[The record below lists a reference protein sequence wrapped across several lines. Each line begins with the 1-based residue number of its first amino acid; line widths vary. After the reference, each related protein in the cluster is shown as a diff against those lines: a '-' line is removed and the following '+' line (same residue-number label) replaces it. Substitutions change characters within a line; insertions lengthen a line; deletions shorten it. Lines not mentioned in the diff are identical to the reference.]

1 MDTTEFISKNDGM
14 IRQFGMRVEEA
25 GDGFAKVSVVVQEAF
40 LNQHGVAHGA
50 LVFALADVAFAIA
63 VNSLT
68 DAMGVQWSLNILRA
82 ARAGETLTAECS
94 TVHRGSRL
102 FVVQYTV
109 ISDTGKLV
117 AQGQATALP
126 VENTAIKRGGGA
138 AAG

>member
-1 MDTTEFISKNDGM
+1 MDTIDYISKNDGM
-14 IRQFGMRVEEA
+14 IRQFGMQVEDA
-25 GDGFAKVSVVVQEAF
+25 GDGYAKVSVVVQEAF

-68 DAMGVQWSLNILRA
+68 DAMGVQWSFNILRA

-102 FVVQYTV
+102 FVVHYTV
-109 ISDTGKLV
+109 TSDTGKLI

-126 VENTAIKRGGGA
+126 VENTAIKSGGGA
-138 AAG
+138 PPG

>member
-1 MDTTEFISKNDGM
+1 MDRIEFISKNDGM

-25 GDGFAKVSVVVQEAF
+25 GDGYAKVSVVVEDAF

-102 FVVQYTV
+102 FVVHYTV
-109 ISDTGKLV
+109 TSNSGKLV

-126 VENTAIKRGGGA
+126 VENTAIKTGGDA
-138 AAG
+138 PAG